1 MRLKFIAAIE
11 TLATMENQIS
21 SHIGTCFEAENP
33 VAFDTIPTNAVKA
46 KWNPV
51 RVVADKNRKNHQISK
66 AKLILKKKCERS
78 EKTNRN

>member
-46 KWNPV
+46 KWKPV
-51 RVVADKNRKNHQISK
+51 RVVA
-66 AKLILKKKCERS
+66 
-78 EKTNRN
+78 EKTEIGKIIRSQKRN

>member
-21 SHIGTCFEAENP
+21 SHIGTCFDAENP
-33 VAFDTIPTNAVKA
+33 VAFETIPTNAVRA

-51 RVVADKNRKNHQISK
+51 RVVAGKIRKSYQISK
-66 AKLILKKKCERS
+66 EEDGEEANS
-78 EKTNRN
+78 

>member
-21 SHIGTCFEAENP
+21 SHIGTCFDAENP

-51 RVVADKNRKNHQISK
+51 RVVAEKQSENHQIS
-66 AKLILKKKCERS
+66 
-78 EKTNRN
+78 NQN